1 MSSEIKQILTTD
13 GVPLA
18 ESLKK
23 AEQKN
28 KIKAFLLV
36 CPLLLFLIITY
47 IFPIGEMF
55 TRSIDDKMIT
65 NMLPNTF
72 KSMESWDGKEMPEE
86 DVFKSFYTDFKIL
99 VEQKEHGKL
108 AQRLNKEKNG
118 FNTIIKKLY
127 RQVIRNK
134 IIETESFK
142 EQITSIHKRFRD
154 VEYWRAIKRT
164 APPYTMAKYLKG
176 MDLYLNEDGNI
187 TQVPEDRR
195 IHRILWL
202 RTLEVA
208 FFVTIFCFL
217 MGYPIAHLLA
227 TLPMKYSN
235 LLMICVLLPFWTSL
249 LVRTASWMILLQQ
262 QGIVN
267 DFFVMIGLV
276 SDDNRPEMMYNKV
289 GTYVAMTQILLPFMV
304 LPLYSVMKTISP
316 SLMRAGKS
324 LGGTPFVAFWK
335 IYFPLTIPGIGAGC
349 LLVFILAI
357 GYYITPALVGGASGT
372 LISNQIA
379 YHMKTTLDWSFASA
393 MGLML
398 LTGVLVVYW
407 IYNKLV
413 GVDNIK
419 LG

>member
-1 MSSEIKQILTTD
+1 MSSETKQILTTD
-13 GVPLA
+13 GIPL
-18 ESLKK
+18 EVSLKK
-23 AEQKN
+23 AEKKN

-36 CPLLLFLIITY
+36 APLLLFIIITY
-47 IFPIGEMF
+47 VFPIGDMLM
-55 TRSIDDKMIT
+55 RSVDDKMVT
-65 NMLPNTF
+65 EMLPKTF
-72 KSMESWDGKEMPEE
+72 KSMEKWDGQDLPPEE
-86 DVFKSFYTDFKIL
+86 VFESFYFDF
-99 VEQKEHGKL
+99 QKLIEEEREGKL
-108 AQRLNKEKNG
+108 STQLNYTKNG
-118 FNTIIKKLY
+118 FKSIIKKL
-127 RQVIRNK
+127 RRK
-134 IIETESFK
+134 SKSFEEGNYK
-142 EQITSIHKRFRD
+142 EQIMSVHRRWAD
-154 VEYWRAIKRT
+154 VEYWRAIKRR
-164 APPYTMAKYLKG
+164 APAYTYQKYLKG
-176 MDLYLNEDGNI
+176 IDMYENEKGEIIN
-187 TQVPEDRR
+187 VSEDRR
-195 IHRILWL
+195 VHRILWM
-202 RTLEVA
+202 RTLEIA
-208 FFVTIFCFL
+208 FFVTVFCFL
-217 MGYPIAHLLA
+217 MAYPIAHLLA

-276 SDDNRPEMMYNKV
+276 SDDNRIEMMFNKT
-289 GTYVAMTQILLPFMV
+289 GSYVAMTQILLPFMV

-335 IYFPLTIPGIGAGC
+335 VYFPLTIPGIGAGC

-379 YHMKTTLDWSFASA
+379 FHMKSTLDWSFASA

-398 LTGVLVVYW
+398 LSGVLVIYW
-407 IYNKLV
+407 LYNKLV
-413 GVDNIK
+413 GIDNIK

>member
-1 MSSEIKQILTTD
+1 MSSETNKILTTD
-13 GVPLA
+13 GIPLE
-18 ESLKK
+18 ESLRK
-23 AEQKN
+23 AERKN

-47 IFPIGEMF
+47 VFPIGEMF

-72 KSMESWDGKEMPEE
+72 KSMESWDGQEMPEE
-86 DVFKSFYTDFKIL
+86 DVFENFYIDFKKL
-99 VEQKEHGKL
+99 VENKEHGKL

-118 FNTIIKKLY
+118 FNTILKKLF
-127 RQVIRNK
+127 RQIQRNK
-134 IIETESFK
+134 IDENGSFK
-142 EQITSIHKRFRD
+142 DQITSLHKRFND

-176 MDLYLNEDGNI
+176 MDLFIDENGGI
-187 TQVPEDRR
+187 AQVEEDRR

-202 RTLEVA
+202 RTLEIA
-208 FFVTIFCFL
+208 FFVTVFCFL

-335 IYFPLTIPGIGAGC
+335 VYFPLTIPGIGAGC

>member
-1 MSSEIKQILTTD
+1 MSSETQKILTTD
-13 GVPLA
+13 GIPLE

-23 AEQKN
+23 AEKKN

-47 IFPIGEMF
+47 VFPIGDMLF
-55 TRSIDDKMIT
+55 RSVDDRMVT
-65 NMLPNTF
+65 NMLPKTY
-72 KSMESWDGKEMPEE
+72 KAMENWDGKELPDEK
-86 DVFKSFYTDFKIL
+86 VFAAFFQDYNLL
-99 VEQKEHGKL
+99 VQEKTFGKL
-108 AQRLNKEKNG
+108 ATQLNYEKNG
-118 FNTIIKKLY
+118 FKSILKKLQRKMKKFEDGNY
-127 RQVIRNK
+127 
-134 IIETESFK
+134 K
-142 EQITSIHKRFRD
+142 EQIMDVHKRWAN
-154 VEYWRAIKRT
+154 VEYWRAIKRR
-164 APPYTMAKYLKG
+164 APAISYSKYLKG
-176 MDLYLNEDGNI
+176 MDLIENEDGNI
-187 TQVPEDRR
+187 IQVPEDRR
-195 IHRILWL
+195 VHRVLWL

-208 FFVTIFCFL
+208 FFVTLFCFL
-217 MGYPIAHLLA
+217 MAYPIAHLLA

-262 QGIVN
+262 QGVVN
-267 DFFVMIGLV
+267 DFFVWIGLV
-276 SDDNRPEMMYNKV
+276 ADDNRPEMMYNKT

-335 IYFPLTIPGIGAGC
+335 VYFPLTIPGIGAGC

-379 YHMKTTLDWSFASA
+379 FHMKSTLDWSFASA

-398 LTGVLVVYW
+398 LAGVLAIYW
-407 IYNKLV
+407 VYNKLV

>member
-1 MSSEIKQILTTD
+1 MSSETKQILTTD
-13 GVPLA
+13 GIPL
-18 ESLKK
+18 EVSLKK
-23 AEQKN
+23 AEKKN

-36 CPLLLFLIITY
+36 APLLLFLIITY

-65 NMLPNTF
+65 NMLPKTF
-72 KSMESWDGKEMPEE
+72 KEMESWDGQELPPEE
-86 DVFKSFYTDFKIL
+86 VFSAFYYDYKAL
-99 VEQKEHGKL
+99 VEKQEHGKL
-108 AQRLNKEKNG
+108 GQRLNKEKNG
-118 FNTIIKKLY
+118 FNSTTKRLFRNIKRK
-127 RQVIRNK
+127 K
-134 IIETESFK
+134 IDESISIK
-142 EQITSIHKRFRD
+142 EQMIEVHPNWNK
-154 VEYWRAIKRT
+154 VEYWQAIKRT
-164 APPYTMAKYLKG
+164 APPYTLAKYLKG
-176 MDLYLNEDGNI
+176 MDMYYAPDGSI
-187 TQVPEDRR
+187 VQVDEDRR
-195 IHRILWL
+195 IHRIHWL
-202 RTLEVA
+202 RTLEIA
-208 FFVTIFCFL
+208 FFVTLFCFL

-262 QGIVN
+262 QGVVN

-276 SDDNRPEMMYNKV
+276 ADDNRPEMMYNKV

-335 IYFPLTIPGIGAGC
+335 VYFPLTIPGIGAGC

-379 YHMKTTLDWSFASA
+379 FHMKQTLDWSFASA

-398 LTGVLVVYW
+398 LTGVLVIYW

>member
-1 MSSEIKQILTTD
+1 MSSETNKILTTD
-13 GVPLA
+13 GIPLE

-23 AEQKN
+23 AERKN

-47 IFPIGEMF
+47 VFPIGEMF

-72 KSMESWDGKEMPEE
+72 KSMESWDGQDMPEE
-86 DVFKSFYTDFKIL
+86 EVFKSFYIDFKTL
-99 VEQKEHGKL
+99 VEKKEHGKL
-108 AQRLNKEKNG
+108 GQRLNKEKNG
-118 FNTIIKKLY
+118 FTTILKKLF
-127 RQVIRNK
+127 RQIQRNK
-134 IIETESFK
+134 IDENGSFK
-142 EQITSIHKRFRD
+142 EQITSLHKRFNN

-176 MDLYLNEDGNI
+176 MDLFIDENGSI
-187 TQVPEDRR
+187 AQVEEDRR

-202 RTLEVA
+202 RTLEIA
-208 FFVTIFCFL
+208 FFVTVFCFL

-335 IYFPLTIPGIGAGC
+335 VYFPLTIPGIGAGC

>member
-1 MSSEIKQILTTD
+1 MSSETKQILTTD
-13 GVPLA
+13 GIPL
-18 ESLKK
+18 EVSLKK
-23 AEQKN
+23 AEKKN

-36 CPLLLFLIITY
+36 APLLLFLIITY
-47 IFPIGEMF
+47 VFPIGEMF
-55 TRSIDDKMIT
+55 SRSIDDKMIT
-65 NMLPNTF
+65 NMLPKTF
-72 KSMESWDGKEMPEE
+72 KEMEKWDGQDLPPEE
-86 DVFKSFYTDFKIL
+86 VFTAFYYDFKVL
-99 VEQKEHGKL
+99 VDKQEHGKL
-108 AQRLNKEKNG
+108 GQRLNKEKNG
-118 FNTIIKKLY
+118 FNSITKKLF
-127 RQVIRNK
+127 RQVKRKK
-134 IIETESFK
+134 IDESISIK
-142 EQITSIHKRFRD
+142 EQIMKVHKRWRT
-154 VEYWRAIKRT
+154 VEYWQAIKRT
-164 APPYTMAKYLKG
+164 APPYTLSKYLKG
-176 MDLYLNEDGNI
+176 MDMYYGADGSI
-187 TQVPEDRR
+187 TQVEEDRR

-202 RTLEVA
+202 RTLEIA
-208 FFVTIFCFL
+208 FFVTLFCFL

-262 QGIVN
+262 QGVVN

-276 SDDNRPEMMYNKV
+276 ADDSRPEMMYNKV

-335 IYFPLTIPGIGAGC
+335 VYFPLTIPGIGAGC

-379 YHMKTTLDWSFASA
+379 FHMKQTLDWSFASA

-398 LTGVLVVYW
+398 LSGVLVIYW

>member
-1 MSSEIKQILTTD
+1 MSSETNKILTTD
-13 GVPLA
+13 GIPLE

-23 AEQKN
+23 AERKN

-47 IFPIGEMF
+47 VFPIGEMF

-72 KSMESWDGKEMPEE
+72 KSMESWDGQDMPEE
-86 DVFKSFYTDFKIL
+86 EVFKSFYIDFKTL
-99 VEQKEHGKL
+99 VEKKEHGKL
-108 AQRLNKEKNG
+108 GQRLNKEKNG
-118 FNTIIKKLY
+118 FTTILKKLF
-127 RQVIRNK
+127 RQIQRNK
-134 IIETESFK
+134 IDENGSFK
-142 EQITSIHKRFRD
+142 DQITSLHKRFNN

-176 MDLYLNEDGNI
+176 MDLFIDENGSI
-187 TQVPEDRR
+187 AQVEEDRR

-202 RTLEVA
+202 RTLEIA
-208 FFVTIFCFL
+208 FFVTVFCFL

-335 IYFPLTIPGIGAGC
+335 VYFPLTIPGIGAGC

>member
-1 MSSEIKQILTTD
+1 MSSETNKILTTD
-13 GVPLA
+13 GIPLE

-23 AEQKN
+23 AERKN

-36 CPLLLFLIITY
+36 SPLLLFLIITY

-72 KSMESWDGKEMPEE
+72 KSMEKWDGQDMPEE
-86 DVFKSFYTDFKIL
+86 DVFKNFYIDFKNL
-99 VEQKEHGKL
+99 VEKKEHGKL

-118 FNTIIKKLY
+118 FNTILKKLF
-127 RQVIRNK
+127 RQIQRNK
-134 IIETESFK
+134 IDENGSFK
-142 EQITSIHKRFRD
+142 DQITSIHKRFDD

-176 MDLYLNEDGNI
+176 MDLYLDEKGEI
-187 TQVPEDRR
+187 SQVAEDRR

-276 SDDNRPEMMYNKV
+276 ADDSRPEMMYNKV

-335 IYFPLTIPGIGAGC
+335 VYFPLTIPGIGAGC

>member
-1 MSSEIKQILTTD
+1 MSSETQQILTTD
-13 GVPLA
+13 GIPLSV
-18 ESLKK
+18 SLKK
-23 AEQKN
+23 AERKN

-36 CPLLLFLIITY
+36 VPLLLFLIITY
-47 IFPIGEMF
+47 ILPIGDMF
-55 TRSIDDKMIT
+55 MRSIDDKMVT
-65 NMLPNTF
+65 NMLPKTF
-72 KSMESWDGKEMPEE
+72 TAMEKWDGKEMPQEE
-86 DVFKSFYTDFKIL
+86 VFAGFYSDFKIL
-99 VEQKEHGKL
+99 VQNKEHGKL

-118 FNTIIKKLY
+118 FNSIIKKLF
-127 RQVIRNK
+127 RQVQRNK
-134 IIETESFK
+134 IDEGQSIK
-142 EQITSIHKRFRD
+142 EQIMKVHKRWRD
-154 VEYWRAIKRT
+154 VEYWQAIKRT
-164 APPYTMAKYLKG
+164 APPYTTAKYLKG
-176 MDLYLNEDGNI
+176 MDMYYGPDGNI
-187 TQVPEDRR
+187 MQVEEDRR

-202 RTLEVA
+202 RTLEIA
-208 FFVTIFCFL
+208 FFVTLFSFL

-276 SDDNRPEMMYNKV
+276 ADDNRPEMMYNKV

-324 LGGTPFVAFWK
+324 LGGTPFIAFWK

-407 IYNKLV
+407 VYNKLV

>member
-1 MSSEIKQILTTD
+1 MNTETKILTTD
-13 GVPLA
+13 GIPL
-18 ESLKK
+18 EVSLKK
-23 AEQKN
+23 AEKKN

-36 CPLLLFLIITY
+36 TPLLLFLLITY
-47 IFPIGEMF
+47 VLPIGSMF
-55 TRSIDDKMIT
+55 TRSIDDRMIT
-65 NMLPNTF
+65 NMLPKTF
-72 KSMESWDGKEMPEE
+72 ASMEKWDGKELPSEE
-86 DVFKSFYTDFKIL
+86 IFKSFYLDFKVI
-99 VEQKEHGKL
+99 VENKEHGKL

-118 FNTIIKKLY
+118 FNSIVKKLF
-127 RQVIRNK
+127 RQVKRNK
-134 IIETESFK
+134 IDENESIK
-142 EQITSIHKRFRD
+142 EQIMKVHKRWRT
-154 VEYWRAIKRT
+154 VEYWQAIKRT
-164 APPYTMAKYLKG
+164 APPYTAAKYLKG
-176 MDLYLNEDGNI
+176 MDMVFDSDGNI
-187 TQVPEDRR
+187 TQVEEDRR

-202 RTLEVA
+202 RTLEIA
-208 FFVTIFCFL
+208 FFVTLFCFL

-262 QGIVN
+262 QGVVN
-267 DFFVMIGLV
+267 DFFVAIGLV
-276 SDDNRPEMMYNKV
+276 ADDSRPEMMYNKV

-324 LGGTPFVAFWK
+324 LGGTPFVSFFK

-379 YHMKTTLDWSFASA
+379 YHMKSTLDWSFASA
-393 MGLML
+393 LGLML
-398 LTGVLVVYW
+398 LTGVMLIYW

-413 GVDNIK
+413 GIDNIK

>member
-1 MSSEIKQILTTD
+1 MSSETQKILTTD
-13 GVPLA
+13 GIPL
-18 ESLKK
+18 EVSLKK
-23 AEQKN
+23 AERKN
-28 KIKAFLLV
+28 KLKAFLLV
-36 CPLLLFLIITY
+36 APLLLFLIITY
-47 IFPIGEMF
+47 IFPIGDMLM
-55 TRSIDDKMIT
+55 RSIDDRMVT
-65 NMLPNTF
+65 NMLPKTF
-72 KSMESWDGKEMPEE
+72 KAMEDWDGKELPPEK
-86 DVFKSFYTDFKIL
+86 VFEAFYFDYKLL
-99 VEQKEHGKL
+99 VEEKTFGKL
-108 AQRLNKEKNG
+108 ATQLNYEKNG
-118 FNTIIKKLY
+118 FKSILKKLKRKMKKFEEGNY
-127 RQVIRNK
+127 
-134 IIETESFK
+134 K
-142 EQITSIHKRFRD
+142 EQIMSVHKRWAN
-154 VEYWRAIKRT
+154 VEYWRAIQRRSASFT
-164 APPYTMAKYLKG
+164 NAKYLKG
-176 MDLYLNEDGNI
+176 IDMYENEDGKIVN
-187 TQVPEDRR
+187 VPEDRQ
-195 IHRILWL
+195 IHRVLWL

-208 FFVTIFCFL
+208 FFVTLLCFL
-217 MGYPIAHLLA
+217 MAYPIAHLLA

-262 QGIVN
+262 QGVVN
-267 DFFVMIGLV
+267 DFFVFIGLV
-276 SDDNRPEMMYNKV
+276 ADDARPEMMYNKT

-335 IYFPLTIPGIGAGC
+335 VYFPLTIPGIGAGC

-379 YHMKTTLDWSFASA
+379 FHMKSTLDWSFASA

-398 LTGVLVVYW
+398 LAGVLAIYW

-413 GVDNIK
+413 GIDNIK

>member
-1 MSSEIKQILTTD
+1 MSSETQKILTTD
-13 GVPLA
+13 GIPL
-18 ESLKK
+18 EVSLKK
-23 AEQKN
+23 AEKKN

-36 CPLLLFLIITY
+36 APLLLYLLITY
-47 IFPIGEMF
+47 IFPIGDMF
-55 TRSIDDKMIT
+55 LRSIDDKMVT
-65 NMLPNTF
+65 KMLPKTF
-72 KSMESWDGKEMPEE
+72 KAMEQWDGQELPSEE
-86 DVFKSFYTDFKIL
+86 VFEAFYLDYRIL
-99 VEQKEHGKL
+99 VKDKTFGKL
-108 AQRLNKEKNG
+108 ATQLNYEKNG
-118 FNTIIKKLY
+118 FKSILKKLA
-127 RQVIRNK
+127 RKQK
-134 IIETESFK
+134 KFTEGNYK
-142 EQITSIHKRFRD
+142 EQIMKVHKRWAN
-154 VEYWRAIKRT
+154 VEYWRAIKRR
-164 APPYTMAKYLKG
+164 APNYTYSKYLKG
-176 MDLYLNEDGNI
+176 VDMYEDENGKI
-187 TQVPEDRR
+187 VQVEESRR
-195 IHRILWL
+195 VHKKLWF
-202 RTLEVA
+202 RTLEIA
-208 FFVTIFCFL
+208 FFVTVFCFL
-217 MGYPIAHLLA
+217 MAYPIAHLLA

-267 DFFVMIGLV
+267 DFFVWIGLV
-276 SDDNRPEMMYNKV
+276 ADDSRPEMMYNKT

-379 YHMKTTLDWSFASA
+379 YHMKSTLDWSFASA

-398 LTGVLVVYW
+398 LLGVLAIYW
-407 IYNKLV
+407 VYNKLV

>member
-1 MSSEIKQILTTD
+1 MSSETNKIFTTD
-13 GVPLA
+13 GIPLE

-23 AEQKN
+23 AERKN

-47 IFPIGEMF
+47 VFPIGEMF

-72 KSMESWDGKEMPEE
+72 KSMESWDGQEMPEE
-86 DVFKSFYTDFKIL
+86 EVFKSFYIDFKTL
-99 VEQKEHGKL
+99 VEKKEHGKL
-108 AQRLNKEKNG
+108 GQRLNKEKNG
-118 FNTIIKKLY
+118 FTTILKKLF
-127 RQVIRNK
+127 RQIQRNK
-134 IIETESFK
+134 IDESGSLK
-142 EQITSIHKRFRD
+142 EQITSLHKRFNN

-176 MDLYLNEDGNI
+176 MDLFIDENGSVA
-187 TQVPEDRR
+187 QVEEDRR

-202 RTLEVA
+202 RTLEIA
-208 FFVTIFCFL
+208 FFVTVFCFL

-335 IYFPLTIPGIGAGC
+335 VYFPLTIPGIGAGC

>member
-1 MSSEIKQILTTD
+1 MNSETNKILTTD
-13 GVPLA
+13 GIPLE

-23 AEQKN
+23 AERKN

-47 IFPIGEMF
+47 VFPIGEMF

-72 KSMESWDGKEMPEE
+72 KSMESWDGQEMPEE
-86 DVFKSFYTDFKIL
+86 EVFKSFYIDFKTL
-99 VEQKEHGKL
+99 VEKKEHGKL
-108 AQRLNKEKNG
+108 GQRLNKEKNG
-118 FNTIIKKLY
+118 FTTILKKLF
-127 RQVIRNK
+127 RQIQRNK
-134 IIETESFK
+134 IDENGSFK
-142 EQITSIHKRFRD
+142 EQITSLHKRFNN

-176 MDLYLNEDGNI
+176 MDLFIDENGSVA
-187 TQVPEDRR
+187 QVEEDRR

-202 RTLEVA
+202 RTLEIA
-208 FFVTIFCFL
+208 FFVTVFCFL

-335 IYFPLTIPGIGAGC
+335 VYFPLTIPGIGAGC

>member
-1 MSSEIKQILTTD
+1 MSSEINKILTTD
-13 GVPLA
+13 GIPLE

-23 AEQKN
+23 AERKN

-47 IFPIGEMF
+47 VFPIGEMF

-72 KSMESWDGKEMPEE
+72 KSMESWDGQEMPEE
-86 DVFKSFYTDFKIL
+86 EVFKSFYIDFKTL
-99 VEQKEHGKL
+99 VEKKEHGKL
-108 AQRLNKEKNG
+108 GQRLNKEKNG
-118 FNTIIKKLY
+118 FTTILKKLF
-127 RQVIRNK
+127 RQIQRNK
-134 IIETESFK
+134 IDENGSFK
-142 EQITSIHKRFRD
+142 EQITSLHKRFNN

-176 MDLYLNEDGNI
+176 MDLFIDENGSVV
-187 TQVPEDRR
+187 QVEEDRR

-202 RTLEVA
+202 RTLEIA
-208 FFVTIFCFL
+208 FFVTVFCFL

-335 IYFPLTIPGIGAGC
+335 VYFPLTIPGIGAGC